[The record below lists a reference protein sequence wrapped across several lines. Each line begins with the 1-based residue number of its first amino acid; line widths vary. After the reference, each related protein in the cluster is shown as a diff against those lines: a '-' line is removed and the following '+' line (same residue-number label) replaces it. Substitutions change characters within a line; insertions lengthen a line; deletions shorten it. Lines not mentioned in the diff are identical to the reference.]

1 MNSISKF
8 HRGKRGR
15 LALAATV
22 SAFAFSATASAQDAA
37 SSPNDADQ
45 SIGLQ
50 DIVVTATRRSEPS
63 QSIPVAITAV
73 GAEAIKTAAVSNLQG
88 LTKEIVGVQ
97 YDSSGGQRTELSIR
111 GIYTNRFDI
120 GSNPS
125 SGVYVDD
132 IYQARFADLFS
143 GLVDIERIEVLRGP
157 QGTLFGRNTIGGAIS
172 IFTADPGD
180 TLEGYVSGGYGNR
193 NLVDVKGAITVP
205 VSEKVTSR
213 WAAGYRERDGFMH
226 DLSSGKSDG
235 FSHLTGRGTIVAE
248 LTDTLTFKLNGSYYR
263 GVNKAQLGNPETAPL
278 ILQGPQK
285 GYTLDG
291 DPWNGSYN
299 LPGHNV
305 IKGKQLAARLV
316 WDGDPLSITAIAG
329 WTGFGQDPR
338 HDLDA
343 STNETLH
350 YIGKIRSNTYSGELR
365 FASQD
370 GGILTLGDRFQWVAG
385 IYLFQDKGRE
395 ITDLE
400 YGVDSSLS
408 NIEFNNPNRTAG
420 SPYQSAHKIIDTTSD
435 LTSIALYGQ
444 GTYSLT
450 DQLGLTVGAR
460 YTRDK
465 RDFVFSGNQISV
477 PTFLQIV
484 TPYVLSQAPV
494 DTSFDP
500 KVGLEFKPRQNMLFY
515 ATFSKGFKG
524 GGIQSTPNNI
534 AQASVITRPERVK
547 AYEVGMKSDFLNRRL
562 RVNLSAFVNKFSD
575 LQVRRVVTLSNG
587 TTAAL
592 SDNAATATIKGVE
605 LETTAQ
611 ITRQFRLTASYAY
624 LDAKF
629 DTYKPDAATDYSG
642 NTLPRAPKDRFN
654 VSASYDIPIGG
665 GDTNLNLRAAYN
677 YTGSFYFQPSNLAVQ
692 KEGSYGLIDAS
703 ATLNLASETSVQIWG
718 RNLSNKTYRV
728 YLDPLATENVGY
740 YGDRRTYG
748 ISVTQNF

>member
-1 MNSISKF
+1 MSSVSKF
-8 HRGKRGR
+8 RIVSPGR
-15 LALAATV
+15 IALATAV
-22 SAFAFSATASAQDAA
+22 SALAFSAPALAQETSSASGDTDP
-37 SSPNDADQ
+37 SV
-45 SIGLQ
+45 GLG

-73 GAEAIKTAAVSNLQG
+73 GADTINEAAVSNLQE

-172 IFTADPGD
+172 IYTADPGD
-180 TLEGYVSGGYGNR
+180 IVEGYVSGGYGNR

-205 VSEKVTSR
+205 VSDKVRTR
-213 WAAGYRERDGFMH
+213 WAAGYRERDGFMR
-226 DLSSGKSDG
+226 DDVSGKSDG
-235 FSHLTGRGTIVAE
+235 FSHLTARGTLIAD

-285 GYTLDG
+285 DYTLDG

-316 WDGDPLSITAIAG
+316 WDADALSITAIAG
-329 WTGFGQDPR
+329 WVGFGQDPR

-350 YIGKIRSNTYSGELR
+350 YVGKIRSDTYSGELR

-370 GGILTLGDRFQWVAG
+370 GGLLTFGDAFEWVAG

-400 YGVDSSLS
+400 YGKDSSLA
-408 NIEFNNPNRTAG
+408 NLEYNNEDRPEG
-420 SPYQSAHKIIDTTSD
+420 LPYQAAHKIIDTTSD
-435 LTSIALYGQ
+435 LTSIAFYGQ
-444 GTYSLT
+444 GTISLT
-450 DQLGLTVGAR
+450 DQLGLTLGAR

-465 RDFVFSGNQISV
+465 RDFVFSGDQISV
-477 PTFLQIV
+477 PTFPQVV
-484 TPYVLSQAPV
+484 TPYILTDAPV

-500 KVGLEFKPRQNMLFY
+500 KIGIEFTPRANMLFF

-547 AYEVGMKSDFLNRRL
+547 AYEVGMKADFLNRRL
-562 RVNLSAFVNKFSD
+562 RVNTSVFTNKFSD

-592 SDNAATATIKGVE
+592 SDNAASATIKGFE
-605 LETTAQ
+605 LETVAQ
-611 ITRQFRLTASYAY
+611 ITPEFRVNASYAY

-629 DTYKPDAATDYSG
+629 DTYKPDASTDYSD
-642 NTLPRAPKDRFN
+642 NTLPRAPKNRFN
-654 VSASYDIPIGG
+654 ISASYDIAMG
-665 GDTNLNLRAAYN
+665 GDNNLNLRAAYN
-677 YTGSFYFQPSNLAVQ
+677 YTGSFYFQPSNLNAQ
-692 KEGSYGLIDAS
+692 KEGSYGLVDAS
-703 ATLNLASETSVQIWG
+703 ATLELGRDTSIQLWG
-718 RNLSNKTYRV
+718 RNLGNKTYRV
-728 YLDPLATENVGY
+728 YLDPLASENVGY
-740 YGDRRTYG
+740 YGNRRTYG
-748 ISVTQNF
+748 ATVTQEF